1 MSRILKIVKDFTTS
15 NMRKIYGFLVTMMLL
30 CIGCQWQLKPND
42 DATDERRV
50 TIQRYDRIEN
60 LFLTTGD
67 FSALQQM
74 NTAFP
79 MQTRM
84 LIEDVLQL
92 GKVNDRDI
100 NNKFLYFFQDS
111 TLQVML
117 ADVQHQ
123 YADMDDIN
131 TELSASFERLKEE
144 MPDMELPE
152 VYTQVGAFDQSIVV
166 GNNTLGISLD
176 KYLGKDYPF
185 YVKHYT
191 EEQRNM
197 MDRNM
202 IVPDCLSFYILSL
215 YPLSAERMESQ
226 MERDMHMGKIQW
238 IVNSVTERQVFDNS
252 YVAMIAD
259 FMKENAKLSFVQLLR
274 YTDYSVFK
282 K

>member
-1 MSRILKIVKDFTTS
+1 
-15 NMRKIYGFLVTMMLL
+15 MRKIYGISVLLMLL
-30 CIGCQWQLKPND
+30 CLGCQWQLKLND
-42 DATDERRV
+42 DATDEQRV
-50 TIQRYDRIEN
+50 NIQRYDRIEN
-60 LFLTTGD
+60 LYLTTGD

-100 NNKFLYFFQDS
+100 NSKFLNFFQDS

-117 ADVQHQ
+117 SDVQHQ

-131 TELSASFERLKEE
+131 TELNAAFERLKEE

-152 VYTQVGAFDQSIVV
+152 VYTQVGSFDQSIVV

-185 YVKHYT
+185 YVENYT
-191 EEQRNM
+191 EEQRGM
-197 MDRNM
+197 MDRSM

-215 YPLSAERMESQ
+215 YPLSADRMESQ

-238 IVNSVTERQVFDNS
+238 IVNNVTERQVFDNPS
-252 YVAMIAD
+252 VALIAD
-259 FMKENAKLSFVQLLR
+259 FMKDQAHLSFDQLLR
-274 YTDYSVFK
+274 YTDYSVLK

>member
-1 MSRILKIVKDFTTS
+1 
-15 NMRKIYGFLVTMMLL
+15 MMLL

-131 TELSASFERLKEE
+131 KELSASFERLKEE

-152 VYTQVGAFDQSIVV
+152 VYTRVV
-166 GNNTLGISLD
+166 RPEYRGG
-176 KYLGKDYPF
+176 
-185 YVKHYT
+185 
-191 EEQRNM
+191 
-197 MDRNM
+197 
-202 IVPDCLSFYILSL
+202 
-215 YPLSAERMESQ
+215 
-226 MERDMHMGKIQW
+226 
-238 IVNSVTERQVFDNS
+238 
-252 YVAMIAD
+252 
-259 FMKENAKLSFVQLLR
+259 
-274 YTDYSVFK
+274 
-282 K
+282 

>member
-1 MSRILKIVKDFTTS
+1 
-15 NMRKIYGFLVTMMLL
+15 
-30 CIGCQWQLKPND
+30 
-42 DATDERRV
+42 
-50 TIQRYDRIEN
+50 
-60 LFLTTGD
+60 
-67 FSALQQM
+67 
-74 NTAFP
+74 
-79 MQTRM
+79 
-84 LIEDVLQL
+84 
-92 GKVNDRDI
+92 
-100 NNKFLYFFQDS
+100 
-111 TLQVML
+111 
-117 ADVQHQ
+117 
-123 YADMDDIN
+123 DIN

>member
-1 MSRILKIVKDFTTS
+1 M
-15 NMRKIYGFLVTMMLL
+15 LV
-30 CIGCQWQLKPND
+30 CFGCQWQLKSAD
-42 DATDERRV
+42 DAESHTV
-50 TIQRYDRIEN
+50 SIQRYDRIEN

-185 YVKHYT
+185 YVEHYT

>member
-1 MSRILKIVKDFTTS
+1 LQQILNIFKDLHVIL
-15 NMRKIYGFLVTMMLL
+15 MRKIYGISVLLMLL
-30 CIGCQWQLKPND
+30 CLGCQWQLKPND
-42 DATDERRV
+42 DATDEQRV
-50 TIQRYDRIEN
+50 NIQRYDRIEN
-60 LFLTTGD
+60 LYLTTGD

-100 NNKFLYFFQDS
+100 NSKFLNFFQDS

-117 ADVQHQ
+117 SDVQHQ

-131 TELSASFERLKEE
+131 TELNAAFERLKEE

-152 VYTQVGAFDQSIVV
+152 VYTQVGSFDQSIVV

-185 YVKHYT
+185 YVEHYT
-191 EEQRNM
+191 EEQRGM
-197 MDRNM
+197 MDRSM

-215 YPLSAERMESQ
+215 YPLSADRMESQ

-238 IVNSVTERQVFDNS
+238 IVNNVTERQVFDNPS
-252 YVAMIAD
+252 VALIAD
-259 FMKENAKLSFVQLLR
+259 FMKEHAHLSFDQLLR
-274 YTDYSVFK
+274 YTDYSVLK

>member
-1 MSRILKIVKDFTTS
+1 MQQILKIVKDFAIS
-15 NMRKIYGFLVTMMLL
+15 YMRKIYGFLVMLMLL
-30 CIGCQWQLKPND
+30 CLGCQWQLKPND

-50 TIQRYDRIEN
+50 AIQRYDRIEN
-60 LFLTTGD
+60 LYLTTGD
-67 FSALQQM
+67 YSALQQM

-100 NNKFLYFFQDS
+100 NNKFLYFFQAS

-123 YADMDDIN
+123 FADMDDIN
-131 TELSASFERLKEE
+131 TELNAAFERLKEE

-152 VYTQVGAFDQSIVV
+152 VYTQVGSFDQSIVV

-185 YVKHYT
+185 YVEHYT

-238 IVNSVTERQVFDNS
+238 IVNNVTDRQVFDNS
-252 YVAMIAD
+252 HVALIAD
-259 FMKENAKLSFVQLLR
+259 FMKEHAKFSFAQLLR